1 MDSTTQ
7 PFYAP
12 FSSNTISLS
21 DAVDRFLEHITIER
35 GGSLQTSRVYRYDLE
50 MFFNYVGT
58 VPNQVRSHHIRM
70 FLNFLRSDKGYA
82 TSSLRRKLACLRSFF
97 RYLKQQGIIAEDPT
111 LGAITPKLGQSLP
124 RSATPEDVNRLL
136 WTAKNLDKYPLRTY
150 TMLQVMYS
158 TGVRVSE
165 LCDMNIEDINFADG
179 SIRVTGKGDKERIVL
194 LTPPAMNAIMEY
206 IQFRPAEGPLFLSRR
221 NKRVSPL
228 TVQRAVRETAN
239 RAGITSKI
247 TPHVLRHSFATHMLE
262 RGADVRVLQELL
274 GHSNLATTQIYTH
287 VSLAHERAVFQRT
300 HPLAETEPEGAY

>member
-1 MDSTTQ
+1 MDSKTQ

-12 FSSNTISLS
+12 FSPTTISVS
-21 DAVDRFLEHITIER
+21 DAIDRFLEHVTIER

-50 MFFNYVGT
+50 MFFNYIGT
-58 VPNQVRSHHIRM
+58 VPNQVKTHHIRM
-70 FLNFLRSDKGYA
+70 FLNFLRTDKGYA
-82 TSSLRRKLACLRSFF
+82 NASLRRKLACLRSFF
-97 RYLKQQGIIAEDPT
+97 RHLKNEGIAPEDPT
-111 LGAITPKLGQSLP
+111 QGLITPKLSHRLP
-124 RSATPEDVNRLL
+124 RSASPEDVQRLL
-136 WTAKNLDKYPLRTY
+136 WTAQNLEKHSLRTY
-150 TMLQVMYS
+150 TMLQILYS

-179 SIRVTGKGDKERIVL
+179 SIRVCGKGDKERIVL
-194 LTPPAMNAIMEY
+194 LTPPAMNAILKY

-221 NKRVSPL
+221 NQRVSPL
-228 TVQRAVRETAN
+228 TVQRAIRDTAK